1 MSGGGPPLSAAGF
14 QDRTGVS
21 GPVLARLETMVA
33 LLVKW
38 QARINLIGRG
48 TVDDIWRRHI
58 LDSAQLAPLLPPA
71 ARTVVDLGSGAGFPG
86 LVLAILGVPGV
97 HLIESD
103 GRKCAFLQEAARA
116 TEAAVTLHRAR
127 VEAVA
132 PLAAD
137 AITARALAPLSQ
149 LLDLAERFLAPHT
162 ICVFPKGRG
171 AEEEL
176 TQAQKNWMM
185 SITRTASVTDSDA
198 TVLKLEGISRR
209 HVR

>member
-1 MSGGGPPLSAAGF
+1 MSGDTPPLSAADF
-14 QDRTGVS
+14 QSRTGVS
-21 GPVLARLETMVA
+21 GPTLARLETMAA

-48 TVDDIWRRHI
+48 TLADIWRRHM

-116 TEAAVTLHRAR
+116 TETAVTIHHLRA
-127 VEAVA
+127 EAVPA
-132 PLAAD
+132 LVAD
-137 AITARALAPLSQ
+137 AVTARALAPLSQ
-149 LLDLAERFLAPHT
+149 LLDLAEKFLAPHT
-162 ICVFPKGRG
+162 ICVFPKGRTV
-171 AEEEL
+171 EEEL
-176 TQAQKNWMM
+176 TEGQKNWMM
-185 SITRTASVTDSDA
+185 AVTRIDSVTDSDA
-198 TVLKLEGISRR
+198 TILKLEDISRR